1 MALIRKAAG
10 VHWFGNLAVKHAAV
24 VLSHLSKCRYQFT
37 TVCGQRSLQH
47 DRPVHCA
54 LQPGSSPVCPTV
66 HSNLGSSPVVP
77 HCALQPGELSCVPHS
92 CFPGPSSCS
101 CWNHP
106 VFGTVASLETPALPA
121 NVCSLHTSFT
131 ALPHTRPG
139 CHPLPP
145 GGQLQLMASFSQA
158 CYLSLDIMVY
168 LRQLM
173 STKLFINELH
183 KPPLCSQH
191 LATIPHLNVNPNI
204 NTCSNVCICLPC
216 LGQSQVKCPHGLQCM

>member
-1 MALIRKAAG
+1 MSLIRKTTG

-24 VLSHLSKCRYQFT
+24 VLSHLPKCRNQFT

-47 DRPVHCA
+47 DRPF
-54 LQPGSSPVCPTV
+54 
-66 HSNLGSSPVVP
+66 
-77 HCALQPGELSCVPHS
+77 HCALQPGELSCGALQLLSRAFLLQLLEPPCLWYS
-92 CFPGPSSCS
+92 CFPRDSSSTCK
-101 CWNHP
+101 C
-106 VFGTVASLETPALPA
+106 LQPA

-131 ALPHTRPG
+131 ALPNTSPG

-158 CYLSLDIMVY
+158 CYLSLNIMVC

-191 LATIPHLNVNPNI
+191 VATIPHLNVNPNI

-216 LGQSQVKCPHGLQCM
+216 LGQSQVKCPHGLQCI